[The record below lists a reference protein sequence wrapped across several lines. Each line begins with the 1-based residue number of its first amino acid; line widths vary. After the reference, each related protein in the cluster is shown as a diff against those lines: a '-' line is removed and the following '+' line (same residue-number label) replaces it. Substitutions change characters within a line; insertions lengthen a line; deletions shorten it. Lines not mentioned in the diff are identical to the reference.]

1 MAKEDGDAKEI
12 VNGNGTVDSSNGSVS
27 EEQQNSSKDHITDT
41 TSTSEAT
48 PNETKN
54 NADQD
59 NNTDSKFVEN
69 GSNDENTTNI
79 IESINDAMK
88 ENDEVTHDNNIEIII
103 KEECCDIQEKDVLVE
118 EIILEDT
125 SIEHDK
131 EPEPGNSEHNEDI
144 SSEKQINVAVNDLE
158 YSVVSENVL
167 VEQKEETI
175 GIGNDS
181 AEVKIECLSENNAV
195 DANGIKEET
204 VDTSSNSNIT
214 DLQTEE
220 NEEEMEVSGSIELG
234 GEQKEAPNESK
245 ILDDDKG
252 ESSTENN
259 FADVNGT
266 NIKIDDALSI
276 SKSSELKAQYEEG
289 SIEISGSIEL
299 EDEQNNEI
307 TKINNALED
316 NKVESLTENNVIN
329 VDEIKNEADD
339 SLPNSKTLELQTE
352 EKEEGIERSCSI
364 EPEAGQEEET
374 FNVCNVSED
383 GKVEVLTENNED
395 YIIGLKNEADKNVPS
410 PKISELQSTDQGGN
424 IEIGDSVVLDV
435 NPKEESPKVSI
446 VLEGDQVES
455 LSETNIYDANETNIV
470 TEDTLSIS
478 KTSELQIDNKE
489 ETIEDVKVESLTK
502 NLVTD
507 FSEVNNDN
515 EYALSGSKPS
525 ESLTG
530 DQEEKIETSGSS
542 KTDPKQNEENLTVTN
557 VSESEKIESSTESY
571 EVDPKEVKIETDD
584 RLSSSKTSE
593 LQTEDNEENIE
604 ISGSIEIEADQ
615 LFQQN
620 EDCVPSKT
628 QEQTS
633 VDDKMIPSEE
643 QTEELCSD
651 KSIPSDQEND
661 NLIEEKNHA
670 ECSDATIQDRVDV
683 EEGFTETVFE
693 TLDNEKILLSS
704 NTEQQLSDNA
714 AESVDIP
721 TKTETLVE
729 DVRIVESIDSEEK
742 SPVTDLSEAKSNDLC
757 TNEEECTI
765 SEVVKDDNQSQNQD
779 STKSKE
785 IEITSDLV
793 LESSVSGNIQEPEVP
808 DNSII
813 SPETKKEVSTSNP
826 SKVEED
832 PSDEDV
838 NIRRLSN
845 DQEKILPE
853 DTQDR
858 LDLSAPDEPVT
869 ESIEENESLRIVA
882 EDIPCGDENEK
893 IDELSVKT
901 PSFESQNS
909 DLSPSN
915 IIEENKTQITIDV
928 EEEEKDVEV
937 VEHDWDIATEVVQ
950 RSSEEDEEQCIGAPV
965 SQTPAFM
972 TEVLSSSDVESQD
985 LVKKPEIQ
993 VLDSEIKVEEISETN
1008 LQLPHETNE
1017 TTIKETRIEENVTNE
1032 LIGGKD
1038 LTVAEE
1044 AIATTKNDV
1053 FEKSGKSLQSRSA
1066 LHSSEPLKPSKG
1078 ESKKGEDNSNV
1089 VAVVAAVLAIAI
1101 GMIIYHMFNKK

>member
-12 VNGNGTVDSSNGSVS
+12 VNGNGTVDSSHGSVS
-27 EEQQNSSKDHITDT
+27 EEQKNSSKDHITDT
-41 TSTSEAT
+41 TSTSETT

-59 NNTDSKFVEN
+59 NNTDSKLVEN

-158 YSVVSENVL
+158 DSVISENVL
-167 VEQKEETI
+167 VEQNEETI

-276 SKSSELKAQYEEG
+276 SKSSELKTQYEEG

-352 EKEEGIERSCSI
+352 EKEEGIERCCST

-374 FNVCNVSED
+374 SNVCNVSED

-424 IEIGDSVVLDV
+424 IEIGDSVMLDV
-435 NPKEESPKVSI
+435 NPKEESPKVSNA
-446 VLEGDQVES
+446 LEGDQVQS
-455 LSETNIYDANETNIV
+455 SSETNIYDANETNIV
-470 TEDTLSIS
+470 TEDTLSIL

-507 FSEVNNDN
+507 FAEVNNDN

-525 ESLTG
+525 ELLTG

-542 KTDPKQNEENLTVTN
+542 ETEPKQNEENLTVTN
-557 VSESEKIESSTESY
+557 VSESDKIESSTESY

-604 ISGSIEIEADQ
+604 ISGSIEIKADQ

-620 EDCVPSKT
+620 EDCVPSKK

-661 NLIEEKNHA
+661 NLIQEKNQA

-683 EEGFTETVFE
+683 EEGFTETVLE

-704 NTEQQLSDNA
+704 NTEQQLNDNA

-729 DVRIVESIDSEEK
+729 DVRIVESIESEGK

-779 STKSKE
+779 STESKE

-826 SKVEED
+826 SKVEEES
-832 PSDEDV
+832 SDEDV
-838 NIRRLSN
+838 NIRQLSN

-853 DTQDR
+853 DTQER

-915 IIEENKTQITIDV
+915 IIEENKTQVTIDV

-972 TEVLSSSDVESQD
+972 TEVLSSSDVESQN

-1008 LQLPHETNE
+1008 LQFPHETNE